1 MSNFHFGYKS
11 NGPKQSYNIRYNEP
25 KQQFY
30 PYQQVYGV
38 PHQQEPQE
46 YQQVYSVPQ
55 QQEPQEYQTVNRT
68 TVVTTTDR
76 VVNYKP
82 PPPAVVHVPVAVP
95 LAIRPPVYFAQRP
108 RTPIYYKQTQP
119 RQPPQQSSSWYFNV
133 RSK

>member
-11 NGPKQSYNIRYNEP
+11 NGPKQSYSIRYNEP

-55 QQEPQEYQTVNRT
+55 QQEPAAQ
-68 TVVTTTDR
+68 DR
-76 VVNYKP
+76 ARQRDGGHRARRAAP
-82 PPPAVVHVPVAVP
+82 TPAQGVFALPRRQQ
-95 LAIRPPVYFAQRP
+95 LASAA
-108 RTPIYYKQTQP
+108 
-119 RQPPQQSSSWYFNV
+119 
-133 RSK
+133 